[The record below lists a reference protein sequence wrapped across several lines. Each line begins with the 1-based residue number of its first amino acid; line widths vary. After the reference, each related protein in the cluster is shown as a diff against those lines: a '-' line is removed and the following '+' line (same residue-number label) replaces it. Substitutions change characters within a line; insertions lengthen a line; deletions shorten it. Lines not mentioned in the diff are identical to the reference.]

1 MNKLKNFGEILILTQ
16 EFKIEELEDIY
27 PEKHPI
33 MKMIFRKCEENSM
46 KFICNINEDDRVRFI
61 GYFSLKNKLAPHL
74 FYSLIEK
81 HQIETHE

>member
-1 MNKLKNFGEILILTQ
+1 MNEFKNFEKILILTQ
-16 EFKIEELEDIY
+16 EFKIEELEDVY

-46 KFICNINEDDRVRFI
+46 KFICNISEDDRVRFI
-61 GYFSLKNKLAPHL
+61 GYFSLKYKLAPHL

-81 HQIETHE
+81 YQIIEYE